1 MLKNLAN
8 ECSSHIAAQQNLPL
22 VHFQTVFPLLN
33 DLLFFFFC
41 THLELATPASTGGS
55 LDNLV
60 YRRGSVHQRHISLY
74 YPSNNCTEQSP
85 LCLSCLLRMRDYCI
99 QRSNSFVLL
108 QRLAVTLR
116 EEVMFN
122 DSLFHLTFT
131 FNQGVQSACLFWSD
145 WRPNCCFNDFHFFFS
160 HCVCLALVSAR
171 HVSRQELVQQLWFV
185 SAAAPLTLFDRFSR
199 KVNSL
204 HNSHLLS
211 YK

>member
-1 MLKNLAN
+1 M
-8 ECSSHIAAQQNLPL
+8 
-22 VHFQTVFPLLN
+22 
-33 DLLFFFFC
+33 
-41 THLELATPASTGGS
+41 HLELATPASTGGS

-60 YRRGSVHQRHISLY
+60 YKRGSVHPRHISLY

-116 EEVMFN
+116 EEVMFS

-131 FNQGVQSACLFWSD
+131 FNQSVQERLFVLIR
-145 WRPNCCFNDFHFFFS
+145 WRPNCCFNDFHLHFFFLTS
-160 HCVCLALVSAR
+160 CLLDAR
-171 HVSRQELVQQLWFV
+171 QCTTCELSELVQQLWFV
-185 SAAAPLTLFDRFSR
+185 SAAASLTVFDRFSR